1 MKNTKKDRTMKT
13 SKMFLLI
20 ATSLS
25 ILAFSCQSSKKDK
38 PENLKD
44 LAYDAFIYAYPMMEQ
59 VKTLN
64 GMFEFMNMKA
74 NKVSMN
80 PNLPWDNV
88 GMPIVAP
95 NLTSMTGGIFIDI
108 SHDPVTVELPE
119 VKDRYIVYQ
128 CIDVFTHNFYYM
140 GSRANHGD
148 GGQFIFYNKSQKLPE
163 TSATPVLMEG
173 DLAIIAVRIDIK
185 NAEEAETV
193 INIQNSIKVINAPE
207 QTRSY
212 PEYDKEKAFSPAFV
226 EYINELLTEIPE
238 SETALYERFSK
249 IGIMSEVKLS
259 EEDNKQV
266 QSGID
271 SAYTAILKEA
281 ENLDIGNGYIGAT
294 EIFGTRE
301 FLNGNYIGRAAG
313 AHFGLWGN
321 SKEEANYFMLT
332 TEGEGKIM
340 FKKDELPPLT
350 DIGFWSITVHDEN
363 ILVHKNEYDSYVLT
377 QDKMKFED
385 DGSLIIK
392 ISSKPEEG
400 NWLFTPG
407 GKMVILLRAYQSDPG
422 KIGDYVPPVFIQN
435 K

>member
-1 MKNTKKDRTMKT
+1 MKT
-13 SKMFLLI
+13 SKMFLLMAI
-20 ATSLS
+20 SLS
-25 ILAFSCQSSKKDK
+25 ILVSSCQSSEKDK
-38 PENLKD
+38 PENLED
-44 LAYDAFIYAYPMMEQ
+44 VAYDAFIYAYPMLEQ

-64 GMFEFMNMKA
+64 GMFSFLNMKP
-74 NKVSMN
+74 NKVSMLTK
-80 PNLPWDNV
+80 LPWENIGQPV
-88 GMPIVAP
+88 VAP
-95 NLTSMTGGIFIDI
+95 NMTSMNGGLFIDI
-108 SHDPVTVELPE
+108 SHGPVTVELPE

-173 DLAIIAVRIDIK
+173 DFATIVIRIDIK
-185 NAEEAETV
+185 NADEFEKV
-193 INIQNSIKVINAPE
+193 KNIQNSIKVISAPE
-207 QTRSY
+207 QTRRY

-249 IGIMSEVKLS
+249 IGLMSDVKLS

-271 SAYTAILKEA
+271 SAYTAILKGV

-301 FLNGNYIGRAAG
+301 FLNGNYLARAVA
-313 AHFGLWGN
+313 ADFGLWGN
-321 SKEEANYFMLT
+321 SKEEANYFFT
-332 TEGEGKIM
+332 YPEGEGKIV
-340 FKKDELPPLT
+340 FKQDELPPLT

-363 ILVHKNEYDSYVLT
+363 ITVLKNEYNSYVLS

-385 DGSLIIK
+385 DGSLIIN

-400 NWLFTPG
+400 NWLYTPG
-407 GKMVILLRAYQSDPG
+407 GKMVIVFRVYQADPE
-422 KIGDYVPPVFIQN
+422 KIGDYVPPAFIQSN
-435 K
+435 N